1 MTAVETKQTDKAST
15 KAPACRNDLLLRAL
29 RRERTERPPVWL
41 MRQAGRCDPEYRRL
55 RKESGLPLEAVF
67 RDAELAARLTILPKR
82 LGVDALIIF
91 QDILTPLDPMGARFV
106 FRPGPVLDR
115 PIRDRSDVEGLR
127 AFDPA
132 DSLAFF
138 GDSIRTVLR
147 EIDGEVPLLGFA
159 GSPFTLAAFLIEGKS
174 PGGSLDWTRRM
185 MRDEPRVLHSLLE
198 KLTDMTAGYLNYQIA
213 QGVHAVQMFESVSD
227 LLSAK
232 EYREFA
238 HPYHE
243 RVISRVN
250 RESAPIILFAK
261 EQANVELMVETVA
274 NAISVGRNVD
284 LREVCGRFGDR
295 VAVQGNVDNEVLR
308 SGTAE
313 DIRNAVETCIRE
325 GGCKGHILNL
335 NHGVFRDTPIENV
348 RLLIETC
355 RAWDSG
361 NDELERAPE

>member
-1 MTAVETKQTDKAST
+1 MTTNTKRKARGKAKST
-15 KAPACRNDLLLRAL
+15 IF
-29 RRERTERPPVWL
+29 
-41 MRQAGRCDPEYRRL
+41 
-55 RKESGLPLEAVF
+55 LEAEILEIV
-67 RDAELAARLTILPKR
+67 EARNPITVR
-82 LGVDALIIF
+82 GVAYALF
-91 QDILTPLDPMGARFV
+91 TR
-106 FRPGPVLDR
+106 
-115 PIRDRSDVEGLR
+115 GLI
-127 AFDPA
+127 
-132 DSLAFF
+132 
-138 GDSIRTVLR
+138 GDMNTNNTAKVSRVMTEMR
-147 EIDGEVPLLGFA
+147 EC
-159 GSPFTLAAFLIEGKS
+159 
-174 PGGSLDWTRRM
+174 GSLDWTRRM